1 MVRCFSYIVV
11 RDYGFAPNPFH
22 GIMTL
27 ATCKPKIRRTA
38 QVGDYIIGHASKK
51 LSHKLIFMMK
61 VTEITTFDKYWND
74 ERFQN
79 KKPIMNGSLVT
90 MYGDNIYHKEEG
102 VWHQADSHHSLEN
115 GEPNPLNVQ
124 KDTTTTDRVLI
135 SGDFI
140 YLGASMQSLPKEL
153 RGYIQKTQGHR
164 CVPISLA
171 NTIWSYLCERY
182 PERGLIDDPLLF
194 KSFKRYDGKS

>member
-1 MVRCFSYIVV
+1 MVRCFSYIVA

-51 LSHKLIFMMK
+51 LSHRLIFMMK
-61 VTEITTFDKYWND
+61 VTEITTFEKYWND

-79 KKPIMNGSLVT
+79 KKPVMNGSLVT
-90 MYGDNIYHKEEG
+90 MYGDNIYHQEDG
-102 VWHQADSHHSLEN
+102 VWQQADSHHSLEN
-115 GEPNPLNVQ
+115 GESNPLNVK

-135 SGDFI
+135 SGDFV

-164 CVPISLA
+164 CVPITLA
-171 NTIWSYLCERY
+171 NKIWTYLCERY
-182 PERGLIDDPLLF
+182 PEKGLIDDPLLF